1 MSFSSWFMSSSVVL
15 AIRVTNIDAKG
26 SRANGQRMAWNGV
39 RIGNALPHG
48 SSEAFVAQAS
58 ACVLLNFLREEKPHR
73 LKPVLP
79 RGLPGIAAYAPM
91 PAGAGST
98 LSPPKNECS
107 PPPHAEIVLPW

>member
-58 ACVLLNFLREEKPHR
+58 ACVLLNFLREENHTGWR
-73 LKPVLP
+73 VLP

-98 LSPPKNECS
+98 WSPPEKSAGFTLSPPKNEC
-107 PPPHAEIVLPW
+107 